1 MENSDKKQLTP
12 RDPEY
17 YKGRYPDRLEP
28 PEKSLADEVAS
39 AIAQD
44 LYRKESEKNP
54 PKFPAIFF
62 PPDDQTVAQKFDIS
76 LLPSYTTGIFLFPP
90 REPKNVW
97 MLRGHR
103 MNSEELNEIEDA
115 FEGFVNTMEWEDE

>member
-39 AIAQD
+39 AIAED

-54 PKFPAIFF
+54 PKFPAIFL
-62 PPDDQTVAQKFDIS
+62 PPKDQSVAQKCVEKSKEYDINKMV
-76 LLPSYTTGIFLFPP
+76 F
-90 REPKNVW
+90 K
-97 MLRGHR
+97 
-103 MNSEELNEIEDA
+103 EIETYKA
-115 FEGFVNTMEWEDE
+115 VLGCQNQK